1 MLNSFF
7 GECLNQSLPP
17 LDFSVPD
24 ELNHTQE
31 CLEELLC
38 SVEEVQWL
46 LDTLNTTKSNGPDE
60 VLVRMLK
67 ATASSIAPSVTKLFN
82 LSIQSGCFPVLWKMS
97 NLVPIPKSNDHSN
110 PSNYRPISL
119 LPILSKLLERHI
131 HVLISEHL
139 ALPHPISNNQWGFQ
153 AGKST
158 VSALL
163 ALTYAWFQ
171 QLEAGKE
178 ICAIFDTKKAFDIVP
193 HRALLTKLKQLNLH
207 PILS

>member
-17 LDFSVPD
+17 LDFSVLD
-24 ELNHTQE
+24 ELDHTQE
-31 CLEELLC
+31 CREELLC
-38 SVEEVQWL
+38 SVDEVQWL
-46 LDTLNTTKSNGPDE
+46 LGTLDTTKSNGPDG
-60 VLVRMLK
+60 VSAQMLK

-82 LSIQSGCFPVLWKMS
+82 LSIQSSCFPVLWKMS
-97 NLVPIPKSNDHSN
+97 NVVPVPKSNDHSN
-110 PSNYRPISL
+110 PSNYRPISH

-139 ALPHPISNNQWGFQ
+139 TLSHPISTNQWGFQ

-163 ALTYAWFQ
+163 ALTYGFNNWKQ
-171 QLEAGKE
+171 GK
-178 ICAIFDTKKAFDIVP
+178 KYVP
-193 HRALLTKLKQLNLH
+193 SSLL
-207 PILS
+207 